1 MTSRRIKRNITT
13 NPKKHKEN
21 WRFWLFGIVIC
32 LSFGVIIA
40 RLFQIQVLEHN
51 KYKEAADLRHRS
63 EVKLVGDRGNIYF
76 QNLKSGDKFPV
87 AINLNTYNV
96 GIDASMIDS
105 IDSSDKSNRAQI
117 QEFIEANFP
126 DIDKNRLA
134 EEFDKTD
141 SKYYIF
147 AKDVAETVVYNLK
160 SKKLK
165 GFILEKKSVRSY
177 PEKTLGSQVIGYM
190 DRENIG
196 KYGVEKY
203 YNEQLKGRDGF
214 ARIEAKDTRGV
225 WLANTAQEKQDAV
238 NGANITLTIDH
249 TLQYKLEEVLAELA
263 SEQKPKVALGVIMN
277 PKTGEILAMASN
289 PSFDPNEYNK
299 IKDMNLFNNPVI
311 ANQYDQGS
319 IFKPITVGI
328 GLDAGVIT
336 PNTTYEDKGIES
348 INNYQIANWSD
359 KAYGTQT
366 MSYALENSLNLGM
379 IFIQRKLG
387 REAFVSGILD
397 KFQIR
402 NKTGIDLPG
411 EINNNISNLTK
422 STRDAREIDYANA
435 SFGQGISLTPI
446 RMLTS
451 FNSIVNGGKIVRPR
465 IVKSIQNADGEI
477 ETFEPEIQGQSMSE
491 EKANQLAKMLVDV
504 VDKGSG
510 KKASVAGYSIGGKTG
525 TGQIAVNG
533 KYEAGG
539 PTYQSFIEFATLE
552 NTQYTLL
559 ISLDSPQGAKFS
571 DGSVVPKMKA
581 LNEFLLN
588 YFAIVPDKPI

>member
-1 MTSRRIKRNITT
+1 MTSHRASKNITKSRGKVRET
-13 NPKKHKEN
+13 
-21 WRFWLFGIVIC
+21 WRFWIFIAGIIFLFA
-32 LSFGVIIA
+32 VIIT

-51 KYKEAADLRHRS
+51 KYKEQADRKHKS

-87 AINLNTYNV
+87 AINLNTYSV
-96 GIDASMIDS
+96 GIDASMIAS
-105 IDSSDKSNRAQI
+105 NNESNRVQI
-117 QEFIEANFP
+117 KDFIAANFP

-134 EEFDKTD
+134 EEFEKTD

-147 AKDVAETVVYNLK
+147 AKDVPESIADEIK
-160 SKKLK
+160 SKNFK
-165 GFILEKKSVRSY
+165 GFILEKKTIRSY
-177 PEKTLGSQVIGYM
+177 PEKNLGAQVIGFV
-190 DRENIG
+190 DRNSTG
-196 KYGVEKY
+196 QYGVEKY
-203 YNEQLKGRDGF
+203 YNEQLKGKDGF
-214 ARIEAKDTRGV
+214 AKIEAKDTRGV
-225 WLANTAQEKQDAV
+225 WLANTEQDKQEAI

-249 TLQYKLEEVLAELA
+249 TLQFKLEEVLAELA
-263 SEQKPKVALGVIMN
+263 TEHKPKVALGVMMN

-299 IKDMNLFNNPVI
+299 IKDMNLFNNPVV

-328 GLDAGVIT
+328 GLDKGIIT
-336 PNTTYEDKGIES
+336 PNTTYEDKGSES
-348 INNYQIANWSD
+348 INGFQVANWSD

-387 REAFVSGILD
+387 REDFVYGIVD
-397 KFQIR
+397 KFKIGS
-402 NKTGIDLPG
+402 KTGIDLPG

-422 STRDAREIDYANA
+422 SARDAREIYYANA
-435 SFGQGISLTPI
+435 SYGQGISLTPI

-451 FNSIVNGGKIVRPR
+451 FNSIVNGGKIIKPR

-477 ETFEPEIQGQSMSE
+477 ETFEPEVQGQSMSE

-525 TGQIAVNG
+525 TGQIAVDG
-533 KYEAGG
+533 KYIDGG

-559 ISLDSPQGAKFS
+559 ISLDSPEGARFS

-588 YFAIVPDKPI
+588 YFAISPDRPI

>member
-1 MTSRRIKRNITT
+1 MTSHRASKNITKSRGKVGET
-13 NPKKHKEN
+13 WK
-21 WRFWLFGIVIC
+21 FWTFIVGIIFLFGV
-32 LSFGVIIA
+32 VIA
-40 RLFQIQVLEHN
+40 RLFQIQVLDHT
-51 KYKEAADLRHRS
+51 KYKEQADRKHKS

-87 AINLNTYNV
+87 AINLNTYSV
-96 GIDASMIDS
+96 GIDASMIAS
-105 IDSSDKSNRAQI
+105 NNESNRVQI
-117 QEFIEANFP
+117 KDFIATNFP
-126 DIDKNRLA
+126 DIDKNRLV

-141 SKYYIF
+141 NKYYIF
-147 AKDVAETVVYNLK
+147 AKDVPEKIADEIK
-160 SKKLK
+160 SKNLK

-177 PEKTLGSQVIGYM
+177 PEKTLGSQVIGYV
-190 DRENIG
+190 DRDGIG

-203 YNEQLKGRDGF
+203 YNEQLKGQDGF
-214 ARIEAKDTRGV
+214 AKIEAKDKRGV
-225 WLANTAQEKQDAV
+225 WLANTDQDKQDAI
-238 NGANITLTIDH
+238 NGSNITLTIDH
-249 TLQYKLEEVLAELA
+249 TLQFKLEEVLAELA
-263 SEQKPKVALGVIMN
+263 TEHKPKVALGVMMN

-289 PSFDPNEYNK
+289 PSFDPNEYNNT
-299 IKDMNLFNNPVI
+299 KDMNWFNNPAL
-311 ANQYDQGS
+311 ANRYDQGS

-328 GLDAGVIT
+328 GLDKEIIT
-336 PNTTYEDKGIES
+336 PNTTYEDKGSER
-348 INNYQIANWSD
+348 INGYQIANWSD

-387 REAFVSGILD
+387 RENFVSGIVD
-397 KFQIR
+397 KFQIGS
-402 NKTGIDLPG
+402 KTGIDLPG
-411 EINNNISNLTK
+411 EVNNNISNLTK
-422 STRDAREIDYANA
+422 SARDAREIDYANA

-451 FNSIVNGGKIVRPR
+451 FNSIVNGGKIIKPR
-465 IVKSIQNADGEI
+465 IVKSMQNADGKV

-525 TGQIAVNG
+525 TGQIAVDG
-533 KYEAGG
+533 KYIDGG

-559 ISLDSPQGAKFS
+559 ISLDSPEGARFS

-588 YFAIVPDKPI
+588 YFAISPDRPI

>member
-1 MTSRRIKRNITT
+1 MTSRRTSKNITKSRGKVGET
-13 NPKKHKEN
+13 WK
-21 WRFWLFGIVIC
+21 FWTFIAGIIFLFA
-32 LSFGVIIA
+32 VIIA

-51 KYKEAADLRHRS
+51 KYKEQADRKHKS

-87 AINLNTYNV
+87 AINLNTYSV
-96 GIDASMIDS
+96 GIDANMIAS
-105 IDSSDKSNRAQI
+105 NNESNRVQI
-117 QEFIEANFP
+117 KDFIAANFP

-134 EEFDKTD
+134 EEFEKTD

-147 AKDVAETVVYNLK
+147 AKDVPESIADEIK
-160 SKKLK
+160 SKNLK
-165 GFILEKKSVRSY
+165 GFILEKKTIRAY
-177 PEKTLGSQVIGYM
+177 PEKNLGAQVIGFV
-190 DRENIG
+190 DRNSTG
-196 KYGVEKY
+196 QYGVEKY
-203 YNEQLKGRDGF
+203 YNEQLKGKDGF
-214 ARIEAKDTRGV
+214 AKIEAKDTRGV
-225 WLANTAQEKQDAV
+225 WLANTEQDKQEAI

-249 TLQYKLEEVLAELA
+249 TLQFKLEEVLAELA
-263 SEQKPKVALGVIMN
+263 TEHKPKVALGVMMN

-299 IKDMNLFNNPVI
+299 TKDMNLFNNPVV

-328 GLDAGVIT
+328 GLDKGIIT
-336 PNTTYEDKGIES
+336 PNTTYEDKGSES
-348 INNYQIANWSD
+348 INGFQVANWSD

-387 REAFVSGILD
+387 REDFVSGIVD
-397 KFQIR
+397 KFKIGS
-402 NKTGIDLPG
+402 KTGIDLPG

-422 STRDAREIDYANA
+422 STRDAREIYYANA
-435 SFGQGISLTPI
+435 SYGQGISLTPI

-451 FNSIVNGGKIVRPR
+451 FNSIVNGGKIIKPR
-465 IVKSIQNADGEI
+465 IVKSIQNSDGEI
-477 ETFEPEIQGQSMSE
+477 ETFEPEVQGQSMSE

-525 TGQIAVNG
+525 TGQIAVDG
-533 KYEAGG
+533 KYPEGG

-559 ISLDSPQGAKFS
+559 ISLDSPEGARFS

-588 YFAIVPDKPI
+588 YFAISPDRPI